1 MASAQGATRVPS
13 DTQQV
18 GAKLTDVGPFKRE
31 DLSTYLT
38 RVKKD
43 IAFFLADPPTGIFIA
58 PYEKDIANIHALVMG
73 PSGTPYEDGFFE
85 FLIRCPVEYPMK
97 PPIVEF
103 LTTDSGRQAQ
113 PKPARSKHKPQSQQT
128 GSQVT
133 ATRSEAPSVGKATAG
148 TSFSLDPA
156 VASSE
161 GKTLRNNTETEI
173 QRKAAIIIASP
184 DGAVTCRQVLDKAKA
199 TVSTNDKRGSVAV
212 VKGHSFREAVAG
224 GDRSTPALA
233 PRPPMSAGCHRKD
246 PISYDSAGSS
256 CRLEGH
262 SSNQCL
268 QALAVENPGGVM
280 TGNAA
285 RGNSG

>member
-103 LTTDSGRQAQ
+103 LTTDSGR
-113 PKPARSKHKPQSQQT
+113 
-128 GSQVT
+128 VT
-133 ATRSEAPSVGKATAG
+133 FNPNLYSCGYV
-148 TSFSLDPA
+148 SLDILGAGWSPSQSIESLLVSIQSLLSRDPLTDEPGFIKAQKDKYARNYKAFVEHETIRVAVCDA
-156 VASSE
+156 VAACLSE
-161 GKTLRNNTETEI
+161 TSTLPATLRDVVLKKFLECYDRYEAAVKSKLDLSGKEMPKTYFYHKGTFEYAELLTRLRDLK
-173 QRKAAIIIASP
+173 QRVAEHAR
-184 DGAVTCRQVLDKAKA
+184 RQ
-199 TVSTNDKRGSVAV
+199 
-212 VKGHSFREAVAG
+212 
-224 GDRSTPALA
+224 
-233 PRPPMSAGCHRKD
+233 
-246 PISYDSAGSS
+246 
-256 CRLEGH
+256 
-262 SSNQCL
+262 
-268 QALAVENPGGVM
+268 
-280 TGNAA
+280 
-285 RGNSG
+285 

>member
-103 LTTDSGRQAQ
+103 LTTDSGRVTFNPNLYSCGYVSLEILGAGWS
-113 PKPARSKHKPQSQQT
+113 PTNSARNY
-128 GSQVT
+128 
-133 ATRSEAPSVGKATAG
+133 KAFVEHETIRVAVC
-148 TSFSLDPA
+148 DA
-156 VASSE
+156 VAACLSE
-161 GKTLRNNTETEI
+161 TSTLPATLRDVVLKKFLECYDRYEAAVKSKLDLSGKEMPKTYFYLKGTFEYAELLTRLRDLK
-173 QRKAAIIIASP
+173 QRVAEHAR
-184 DGAVTCRQVLDKAKA
+184 RQ
-199 TVSTNDKRGSVAV
+199 
-212 VKGHSFREAVAG
+212 
-224 GDRSTPALA
+224 
-233 PRPPMSAGCHRKD
+233 
-246 PISYDSAGSS
+246 
-256 CRLEGH
+256 
-262 SSNQCL
+262 
-268 QALAVENPGGVM
+268 
-280 TGNAA
+280 
-285 RGNSG
+285 